1 MTEQQVIEL
10 VEKSLAD
17 KSSVTTDELK
27 QAYAAAP
34 AAYIG
39 TVSDAAHM
47 AAADVYASAIRP
59 YKRVKN

>member
-10 VEKSLAD
+10 VEKYLTD

-39 TVSDAAHM
+39 AVSDAAHM
-47 AAADVYASAIRP
+47 AAADVYDSAIN
-59 YKRVKN
+59 RVKN